1 MAIKIMNSLG
11 TISISNDIIK
21 QEAALT
27 AAGCYAV
34 AGLADKNGKKDKAEI
49 LSADELFKGIDLKIA
64 DNSLYIDVHIIVN
77 YGASIQ
83 SVGDNIIEAVKA
95 KVLEMTG
102 VKVAD
107 VKVYIEGISME

>member
-27 AAGCYAV
+27 ALGCYAV
-34 AGLADKNGKKDKAEI
+34 AGLADKNSKKDKAEI

-64 DNSLYIDVHIIVN
+64 DNALYLDIHIIVK

-95 KVLEMTG
+95 KVQETTG
-102 VKVAD
+102 VKVAE
-107 VKVYIEGISME
+107 VGVYIEGISIE